1 MIVLT
6 TFNIDEAYW
15 DDNETKQIVY
25 VDEGRLVQDKQ
36 LLEEAEVIFCNQR
49 FFSREFLDNCKNL
62 KWIQLPSSGFEKV
75 DLEIIRERGIIL
87 TNARGV
93 YSIPMAEDAFCKI
106 LMLARNSMGYLS
118 NQDAKNW
125 NAISG
130 TVELNGKNIG
140 ILGVGSVAREVAIRA
155 KAFNMRVLGYG
166 RQDSED
172 KSFDKIFTG
181 AEGLRGLCLESD
193 FIVSA
198 IPLSNETRNMIDEE
212 LISIM
217 KKNVV
222 LVNISRGGVINE
234 EALIK
239 ALQQGKIAGAALDVF
254 ANEPLSKDSELW
266 KLPNVII
273 TPHQAGAGDRSS
285 ERMKKIFL
293 ENLRAY
299 PRRNHMTNIIR

>member
-1 MIVLT
+1 MIVIT
-6 TFNIDEAYW
+6 TFNIGEGYW
-15 DDNETKQIVY
+15 DSNETKEIVNLN
-25 VDEGRLVQDKQ
+25 EERLMQDTT

-49 FFSREFLDNCKNL
+49 FFSRDFLDKCKNL

-75 DLEIIRERGIIL
+75 DLEIIRERGITL

-93 YSIPMAEDAFCKI
+93 YSIPMAEDAFCKM
-106 LMLARNSMGYLS
+106 LMLARNSIEYLS
-118 NQDAKNW
+118 NQVANSW

-130 TVELNGKNIG
+130 TVELSGKNIG

-166 RQDSED
+166 RQNSGD

-181 AEGLRGLCLESD
+181 DEGLRRLCEESD
-193 FIVSA
+193 FMVST
-198 IPLSNETRNMIDEE
+198 IPLSEETRNMINED
-212 LISIM
+212 LISTM
-217 KKNVV
+217 KKNVI

-254 ANEPLSKDSELW
+254 ASEPLSRESGLW
-266 KLPNVII
+266 NLTNVII
-273 TPHQAGAGDRSS
+273 TPHQAGAGDQSS
-285 ERMKKIFL
+285 DRMKKIFL
-293 ENLRAY
+293 DNLRAY
-299 PRRNHMTNIIR
+299 PNRNCMTNIIE